1 MTTLTQQ
8 DINQHLP
15 FLQKAAWEVQQAA
28 MQQMIVAHVPAGEI
42 ICWEGDSCGQL
53 AIVLSGLV
61 RVYKIGENG
70 REITLYRIEENDS
83 CILTASCILSEV
95 KFPALAVVEQTV
107 RVALIPAPILRRWIN
122 QYDVWRNY
130 VFGLLSYRLAGVI
143 ATIEEIAFRRVDVR
157 IAEFLLKAADAQGHL
172 TITHQEIASELGT
185 AREVVSRIL
194 KDFER
199 EGTIS
204 LARGAVTIQNHTLL
218 KTKLSAS

>member
-1 MTTLTQQ
+1 MATLTQQ
-8 DINQHLP
+8 EINQHLP
-15 FLQKAAWEVQQAA
+15 FLQTAAWEVQQEA
-28 MQQMIVAHVPAGEI
+28 MQQMIVAQVPVGEI
-42 ICWEGDSCGQL
+42 ICWEGDTCGQL

-107 RVALIPAPILRRWIN
+107 RVALIPAPVLRRWIN

-143 ATIEEIAFRRVDVR
+143 ATIEEVAFRRVDVR
-157 IAEFLLKAADAQGHL
+157 IAEFLLKTADARGHL

-199 EGTIS
+199 EGVIT
-204 LARGAVTIQNHTLL
+204 LARGAVTIQNQTLL
-218 KTKLSAS
+218 KTKLTS